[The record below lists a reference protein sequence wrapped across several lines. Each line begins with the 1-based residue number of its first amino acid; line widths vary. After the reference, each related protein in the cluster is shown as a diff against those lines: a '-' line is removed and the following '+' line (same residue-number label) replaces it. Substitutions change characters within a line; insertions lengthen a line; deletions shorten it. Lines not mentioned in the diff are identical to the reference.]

1 MNRNILVGLV
11 LIAVVFGFFYIQN
24 QRQRDLQRQQ
34 EEEAERKKLELQA
47 RQAREGKVNVLR
59 ANVALPAN
67 TRVPET
73 AVRVETI
80 SREFAPPNSNL
91 KIDDVVD
98 KFTTETIP
106 KDDVINRLRLTS
118 EQRSLE
124 SFLQEGER
132 FYSVKMDGVSAV
144 SGFVKQGD
152 RIDVLAVMSYQGT
165 QSCRTVMS
173 NLEIFSVDQYRW
185 EITADE
191 KKKGNLGSITI
202 TFRLTGD
209 QASRLIQLVQIGA
222 QLKFSLRPPTDL
234 DITTSQGLTLTDL
247 LAGRKSSIKAAPG
260 AGNVQASP
268 EGGAPMV
275 AIQIFRHKDV
285 SQEVFPLTTGTADG
299 AMPAD
304 LVPLPSAGQQPPPT
318 ASNQAPA
325 NGKQAIPAA
334 GGRPD
339 R

>member
-11 LIAVVFGFFYIQN
+11 LIAAVFGFFYIQN
-24 QRQRDLQRQQ
+24 QRQRELQRQQ

-152 RIDVLAVMSYQGT
+152 RVDVLAVMSYQNT

-234 DITTSQGLTLTDL
+234 DLTTSPGLTLADL
-247 LAGRKSSIKAAPG
+247 LAGRKGSVKTAQDT
-260 AGNVQASP
+260 GNIQANP

-275 AIQIFRHKDV
+275 AIQIFRHRDV

-304 LVPLPSAGQQPPPT
+304 LVPIPSAGQQPPPT
-318 ASNQAPA
+318 TSSKAPA